1 VSDRGFFLTWH
12 AVRRQ
17 LAAMPNDFY
26 FVRMIHRL
34 TRKPCPGERI
44 WDAGQLA
51 RGSVVRFLR
60 ARNLQG
66 HDIYL
71 LPYAEHRNAGYILL
85 DLDHATP
92 EVLPLMRSNGHEPC
106 VILQTSPG
114 HLQAWIRVSTTSL
127 EPAIATSVSKQLA
140 HTYGGDLASTDWR
153 HLGRLAGFTNQK
165 FACCTPSG
173 SGPWVKVVEACPI
186 LASAAQDLLR
196 SAMQALAQQ
205 STTAPPGRDPGL
217 HVGKPCTMTAQ
228 GAARIYRTWMKRWHI
243 QERFPQNDWS
253 IVDLWLARKLL
264 AMHISPTQVEA
275 IIRLGSPNFP
285 RRHGDA
291 VDYLRRT
298 LAVAALPI
306 PTPSTVCSIHT
317 TIPRMVHAAAPLARR
332 EPGDSDC
339 SNSRGGR

>member
-1 VSDRGFFLTWH
+1 VSDRGFFLTWN

-44 WDAGQLA
+44 WDAGHLA

-106 VILQTSPG
+106 VMLQTSPG
-114 HLQAWIRVSTTSL
+114 HLQAWIRVSTTPL
-127 EPAIATSVSKQLA
+127 EAAVATSVSKQLA

-165 FACCTPSG
+165 LARRIPSG
-173 SGPWVKVVEACPI
+173 SAPWVKVVEARPI

-196 SAMQALAQQ
+196 SALAEQ
-205 STTAPPGRDPGL
+205 SPDAPSHRIY
-217 HVGKPCTMTAQ
+217 VGEEGTMTAQ

-243 QERFPQNDWS
+243 QERFPQIDWS
-253 IVDLWLARKLL
+253 IVDLWLARKLF
-264 AMHISPTQVEA
+264 AMHILPTQVEA
-275 IIRLGSPNFP
+275 IIRLGSPSFP
-285 RRHGDA
+285 RHHGDP

-298 LAVAALPI
+298 LARAALPI
-306 PTPSTVCSIHT
+306 PNPRTVCS
-317 TIPRMVHAAAPLARR
+317 TIHAAAPLARR
-332 EPGDSDC
+332 AERDSDC

>member
-26 FVRMIHRL
+26 FVRMIHRR

-44 WDAGQLA
+44 WDAGLLM

-106 VILQTSPG
+106 VMLQTSPG
-114 HLQAWIRVSTTSL
+114 HLQAWIRVSTTPL
-127 EPAIATSVSKQLA
+127 EPAVATSVSKQLA
-140 HTYGGDLASTDWR
+140 HTYGGDLASTNWR

-165 FACCTPSG
+165 PARCTPFG
-173 SGPWVKVVEACPI
+173 SAPWVKVIEAHPI

-196 SAMQALAQQ
+196 SAMQSLVQQ
-205 STTAPPGRDPGL
+205 SPAAPLQSIDPGL
-217 HVGKPCTMTAQ
+217 HVSEECTMTVQ
-228 GAARIYRTWMKRWHI
+228 GAVRIYRTWMKRWRI
-243 QERFPQNDWS
+243 QARFPQVDWS

-285 RRHGDA
+285 RHHGDPM
-291 VDYLRRT
+291 DYLRRT
-298 LAVAALPI
+298 LARAALPVL
-306 PTPSTVCSIHT
+306 TPPTVCSTHLAVSHT
-317 TIPRMVHAAAPLARR
+317 PRPLIDPQRG
-332 EPGDSDC
+332 EPG
-339 SNSRGGR
+339 RPR

>member
-1 VSDRGFFLTWH
+1 VSDRGFFLTWN

-92 EVLPLMRSNGHEPC
+92 EVLSLMRTNGHEPC
-106 VILQTSPG
+106 VMLQTSPG
-114 HLQAWIRVSTTSL
+114 HLQAWIRVSTTPL
-127 EPAIATSVSKQLA
+127 EPAVATSVSKQLA
-140 HTYGGDLASTDWR
+140 HTYGGDLASTDWH

-165 FACCTPSG
+165 LARRTPSG
-173 SGPWVKVVEACPI
+173 SASWVKVVEARTI

-205 STTAPPGRDPGL
+205 SAAAAPHRIDPGL
-217 HVGKPCTMTAQ
+217 HVNQEGTMTAQ
-228 GAARIYRTWMKRWHI
+228 GASRIYRTWMKRWHI
-243 QERFPQNDWS
+243 QERFPQIDWS

-264 AMHISPTQVEA
+264 TLHISPTQVEA

-285 RRHGDA
+285 RHHGDP

-298 LAVAALPI
+298 LARAALPI
-306 PTPSTVCSIHT
+306 PTPRTVCSTHVTAPHT
-317 TIPRMVHAAAPLARR
+317 ARQLIDPQCGEPRWP
-332 EPGDSDC
+332 S
-339 SNSRGGR
+339 

>member
-1 VSDRGFFLTWH
+1 MSNRGFFLTWH

-17 LAAMPNDFY
+17 LAAMPSDFY

-44 WDAGQLA
+44 WDAGLLT

-92 EVLPLMRSNGHEPC
+92 AILPLMRSHGHEPC

-114 HLQAWIRVSTTSL
+114 HLQAWIRVSTTPL
-127 EPAIATSVSKQLA
+127 EPAVATSVSKQLA
-140 HTYGGDLASTDWR
+140 YMYGGDLASTDWR

-173 SGPWVKVVEACPI
+173 SAPWVKVVEASPI
-186 LASAAQDLLR
+186 LASSAQDLLR
-196 SAMQALAQQ
+196 SALQALAQQ
-205 STTAPPGRDPGL
+205 STAAPPHRIDPGL
-217 HVGKPCTMTAQ
+217 HVGKEAMMTAQ
-228 GAARIYRTWMKRWHI
+228 GAARIYRTWLKRWQI
-243 QERFPQNDWS
+243 QERFPQIDWS

-264 AMHISPTQVEA
+264 AMHISPAQVEA

-285 RRHGDA
+285 RRHGDPM
-291 VDYLRRT
+291 DYLRRT
-298 LAVAALPI
+298 LARAALSI
-306 PTPSTVCSIHT
+306 PTPRTVCSTQTTVPHT
-317 TIPRMVHAAAPLARR
+317 ARQLIDPLCGEPRWPR
-332 EPGDSDC
+332 
-339 SNSRGGR
+339 

>member
-1 VSDRGFFLTWH
+1 VSDRGFFLAWH

-44 WDAGQLA
+44 WDAGLLA

-66 HDIYL
+66 HNIYL

-92 EVLPLMRSNGHEPC
+92 ELLPLMRSNGHEPC
-106 VILQTSPG
+106 VVLQTSPG
-114 HLQAWIRVSTTSL
+114 HLQAWIRVSITPL
-127 EPAIATSVSKQLA
+127 EPAVATSLSKQLA
-140 HTYGGDLASTDWR
+140 HTYGGDLASTDWC

-165 FACCTPSG
+165 LACRTPSR
-173 SGPWVKVVEACPI
+173 SAPWVKIVEARVI
-186 LASAAQDLLR
+186 LASAAQDLLH

-205 STTAPPGRDPGL
+205 STVPPSHRMDPGV
-217 HVGKPCTMTAQ
+217 HVGKPCAMTVQ
-228 GAARIYRTWMKRWHI
+228 GATRIYRTWMKRWHI
-243 QERFPQNDWS
+243 QERFPQIDWS

-275 IIRLGSPNFP
+275 ILRLGSPNFP
-285 RRHGDA
+285 RHHGDP

-298 LAVAALPI
+298 LAQAALPI
-306 PTPSTVCSIHT
+306 PPRTVCSTHT
-317 TIPRMVHAAAPLARR
+317 TALRIPCPLVDPACVAPRHPR
-332 EPGDSDC
+332 
-339 SNSRGGR
+339 

>member
-1 VSDRGFFLTWH
+1 VSDHGFFVTWH

-34 TRKPCPGERI
+34 SRKPCPGERI
-44 WDAGQLA
+44 WDAGLLT

-106 VILQTSPG
+106 VLLQTSPG
-114 HLQAWIRVSTTSL
+114 HLQAWIHVSTTPL
-127 EPAIATSVSKQLA
+127 EPAVATSVSKQLA

-165 FACCTPSG
+165 LVCRSPSP
-173 SGPWVKVVEACPI
+173 SAPWVKVVEACPI

-205 STTAPPGRDPGL
+205 STAAPHRSDLGL
-217 HVGKPCTMTAQ
+217 HVGKKGTMTAQ
-228 GAARIYRTWMKRWHI
+228 GAMRIYQTWMKRWHI
-243 QERFPQNDWS
+243 QERFPQVDWS

-264 AMHISPTQVEA
+264 AMHIPPTQVEA
-275 IIRLGSPNFP
+275 IIRMGSPDFP
-285 RRHGDA
+285 RRHGDP

-298 LAVAALPI
+298 LIRAALPI
-306 PTPSTVCSIHT
+306 PTARTVCSTHPTVPHT
-317 TIPRMVHAAAPLARR
+317 SPLLIDLQCGDPRWPR
-332 EPGDSDC
+332 
-339 SNSRGGR
+339 

>member
-1 VSDRGFFLTWH
+1 MSDRGFFLTWH

-26 FVRMIHRL
+26 FVGMIHRL

-44 WDAGQLA
+44 WDAALLA

-92 EVLPLMRSNGHEPC
+92 EVLSLMCSNGHEPC
-106 VILQTSPG
+106 VMLQTSPG
-114 HLQAWIRVSTTSL
+114 HLQAWIRISTTPL

-165 FACCTPSG
+165 LARRNPSG
-173 SGPWVKVVEACPI
+173 FAPWVKVVAARPV

-196 SAMQALAQQ
+196 SAMQVVTLQ
-205 STTAPPGRDPGL
+205 SMTASPHRLDPGL
-217 HVGKPCTMTAQ
+217 YIGKECTMTAP
-228 GAARIYRTWMKRWHI
+228 GAARIYQTWMKRWHI
-243 QERFPQNDWS
+243 QERFSQIDWS
-253 IVDLWLARKLL
+253 IVDLRLARKLL
-264 AMHISPTQVEA
+264 AMHISPIQVEA

-285 RRHGDA
+285 RHHGDPE
-291 VDYLRRT
+291 D
-298 LAVAALPI
+298 
-306 PTPSTVCSIHT
+306 
-317 TIPRMVHAAAPLARR
+317 
-332 EPGDSDC
+332 
-339 SNSRGGR
+339 

>member
-1 VSDRGFFLTWH
+1 VSNRGFFLTWN

-26 FVRMIHRL
+26 LVRMIHRL

-51 RGSVVRFLR
+51 RSSVVRFLR

-71 LPYAEHRNAGYILL
+71 LPYAEHRNAGYIFL

-92 EVLPLMRSNGHEPC
+92 QVLSLMRTNGHEPC
-106 VILQTSPG
+106 VMLQTSPG
-114 HLQAWIRVSTTSL
+114 HLQAWIRLSSTPL
-127 EPAIATSVSKQLA
+127 EPAVATFVSKQLA

-165 FACCTPSG
+165 LARRTPSG
-173 SGPWVKVVEACPI
+173 SASWVKVIEARTI

-205 STTAPPGRDPGL
+205 SLAAAPHRIDPDW
-217 HVGKPCTMTAQ
+217 HVHQEGTMTAQ

-243 QERFPQNDWS
+243 QERFPQIDWS
-253 IVDLWLARKLL
+253 IIDLWLARKLL
-264 AMHISPTQVEA
+264 TLHISPTQVEA

-285 RRHGDA
+285 RHHGDP

-298 LAVAALPI
+298 LARAALPI
-306 PTPSTVCSIHT
+306 PTSRPVCSTHVT
-317 TIPRMVHAAAPLARR
+317 VPRTPRQLIDPQCR
-332 EPGDSDC
+332 EPRWPS
-339 SNSRGGR
+339 

>member
-1 VSDRGFFLTWH
+1 VSDRGFFVTWH

-17 LAAMPNDFY
+17 LTAMPNDFY

-34 TRKPCPGERI
+34 TRKSCPGERI
-44 WDAGQLA
+44 WDAGLLM

-92 EVLPLMRSNGHEPC
+92 EILPLMRSNGHEPC
-106 VILQTSPG
+106 VMLQTSPG
-114 HLQAWIRVSTTSL
+114 HLQAWIRVSATPL
-127 EPAIATSVSKQLA
+127 EPAIATSISKQLA

-165 FACCTPSG
+165 PARCFPSG
-173 SGPWVKVVEACPI
+173 SPWVKVIEACPI

-196 SAMQALAQQ
+196 SAMQAVAQQ
-205 STTAPPGRDPGL
+205 STAAPLQRMDPGL
-217 HVGKPCTMTAQ
+217 HVGKECTMTAQ
-228 GAARIYRTWMKRWHI
+228 GAARIYRTWMKRWRI
-243 QERFPQNDWS
+243 QERFPQIDWS

-285 RRHGDA
+285 RHHGDP
-291 VDYLRRT
+291 VDYLRHT
-298 LAVAALPI
+298 LARAALPI
-306 PTPSTVCSIHT
+306 PPRTVCSCQLIDPACLL
-317 TIPRMVHAAAPLARR
+317 PRHRW
-332 EPGDSDC
+332 
-339 SNSRGGR
+339 

>member
-1 VSDRGFFLTWH
+1 VSDRGFFLTWN

-34 TRKPCPGERI
+34 TRRPCPGERI

-92 EVLPLMRSNGHEPC
+92 EVLSLMRTNGHEPC
-106 VILQTSPG
+106 VMLQTSPG
-114 HLQAWIRVSTTSL
+114 HLQAWIRVSTTPL
-127 EPAIATSVSKQLA
+127 EPAVATSISKQLA

-165 FACCTPSG
+165 LARRTPS
-173 SGPWVKVVEACPI
+173 SSASWVKVVEARTV

-196 SAMQALAQQ
+196 SAMQALVQQ
-205 STTAPPGRDPGL
+205 SPAAAPHRIDPGW
-217 HVGKPCTMTAQ
+217 HVNPEGTMTAQ

-243 QERFPQNDWS
+243 QERFPQIDWS

-264 AMHISPTQVEA
+264 TLHISPTQVEA

-285 RRHGDA
+285 RHHGDP

-298 LAVAALPI
+298 LARAALPI
-306 PTPSTVCSIHT
+306 PTSRTVCSTHVT
-317 TIPRMVHAAAPLARR
+317 APRTPRRLIDPQCR
-332 EPGDSDC
+332 EPRWPS
-339 SNSRGGR
+339 

>member
-26 FVRMIHRL
+26 FVRMIHGL
-34 TRKPCPGERI
+34 TRKPSPGERI
-44 WDAGQLA
+44 WDAGHLA

-92 EVLPLMRSNGHEPC
+92 EVLPLMRTNGHEPC
-106 VILQTSPG
+106 VMLQTSPG
-114 HLQAWIRVSTTSL
+114 HLQAWIRVSTTPL
-127 EPAIATSVSKQLA
+127 EPAVATFVSKQLA

-165 FACCTPSG
+165 LARRTASG
-173 SGPWVKVVEACPI
+173 SAPWVKVVEARPI

-196 SAMQALAQQ
+196 SAMQSLAQQ
-205 STTAPPGRDPGL
+205 SPAAPLQRMDPDL
-217 HVGKPCTMTAQ
+217 YVSKQCTMTAQ
-228 GAARIYRTWMKRWHI
+228 GATRIYRAWLKRWHI
-243 QERFPQNDWS
+243 PERFPQIDWS

-285 RRHGDA
+285 RHHGDP
-291 VDYLRRT
+291 VDYLRHT
-298 LAVAALPI
+298 LARAALPI
-306 PTPSTVCSIHT
+306 PTARTVCSTHVT
-317 TIPRMVHAAAPLARR
+317 APRTPRQLIDPHCG
-332 EPGDSDC
+332 EPQWP
-339 SNSRGGR
+339 R

>member
-1 VSDRGFFLTWH
+1 M
-12 AVRRQ
+12 RRQ

-92 EVLPLMRSNGHEPC
+92 EVLSLMRTNGHEPC
-106 VILQTSPG
+106 VMLQTSPG
-114 HLQAWIRVSTTSL
+114 HLQAWIRVSTTPL
-127 EPAIATSVSKQLA
+127 EPAIATSISKQLA

-165 FACCTPSG
+165 LPRRPPSG
-173 SGPWVKVVEACPI
+173 SAPWVKVVEARTI

-196 SAMQALAQQ
+196 SAMQTLAQHCP
-205 STTAPPGRDPGL
+205 AAVPHRIDPGL
-217 HVGKPCTMTAQ
+217 HVNTEGTMTAQ
-228 GAARIYRTWMKRWHI
+228 GAARSYRTWMKRWHI
-243 QERFPQNDWS
+243 QERFPQIDWS

-264 AMHISPTQVEA
+264 TLHISPTQVEA

-285 RRHGDA
+285 RHHGDP
-291 VDYLRRT
+291 VGYLRRT
-298 LAVAALPI
+298 LARAALPI
-306 PTPSTVCSIHT
+306 PTPRTVCSTHVT
-317 TIPRMVHAAAPLARR
+317 APRTPRQLIDPQCG
-332 EPGDSDC
+332 EPRWPS
-339 SNSRGGR
+339 

>member
-1 VSDRGFFLTWH
+1 MSDRGFFLTWH

-17 LAAMPNDFY
+17 LTAMPNDFY

-44 WDAGQLA
+44 WDAGLLM

-85 DLDHATP
+85 DLDDATP
-92 EVLPLMRSNGHEPC
+92 EALSLMRSNGHEPC
-106 VILQTSPG
+106 VLLQTSPG
-114 HLQAWIRVSTTSL
+114 HLQAWIRVSTTPL
-127 EPAIATSVSKQLA
+127 EPAVATWVSKQLA

-165 FACCTPSG
+165 ITHCTPSG
-173 SGPWVKVVEACPI
+173 SAPWVKVIEARTI

-196 SAMQALAQQ
+196 SAMQALAQPF
-205 STTAPPGRDPGL
+205 TAAPPHRMDPGL
-217 HVGKPCTMTAQ
+217 HVGKEATLTAQ
-228 GAARIYRTWMKRWHI
+228 AAARIYRTWLKRWHI
-243 QERFPQNDWS
+243 QERFPQIDWS

-264 AMHISPTQVEA
+264 ALHISPTQVEA
-275 IIRLGSPNFP
+275 IIRLGSPDFP
-285 RRHGDA
+285 RRHGDPM
-291 VDYLRRT
+291 DYLRRT
-298 LAVAALPI
+298 LARAALP
-306 PTPSTVCSIHT
+306 PRTVCSTPTTVSHT
-317 TIPRMVHAAAPLARR
+317 SRQLIDPQCGKPRWPH
-332 EPGDSDC
+332 
-339 SNSRGGR
+339 

>member
-1 VSDRGFFLTWH
+1 
-12 AVRRQ
+12 
-17 LAAMPNDFY
+17 
-26 FVRMIHRL
+26 
-34 TRKPCPGERI
+34 
-44 WDAGQLA
+44 
-51 RGSVVRFLR
+51 VVRFLR

-106 VILQTSPG
+106 VMLQTSPG
-114 HLQAWIRVSTTSL
+114 HLQAWIRVSTTPL
-127 EPAIATSVSKQLA
+127 EPAVATSVSKQLA
-140 HTYGGDLASTDWR
+140 HTYGGDLASTDWC

-165 FACCTPSG
+165 LAYCTPSG
-173 SGPWVKVVEACPI
+173 FAPWVKVIEACPI

-196 SAMQALAQQ
+196 SAMQTLAPQ
-205 STTAPPGRDPGL
+205 STVPPQGMDPSL
-217 HVGKPCTMTAQ
+217 HVGQPCTMTAQ
-228 GAARIYRTWMKRWHI
+228 GAARIYRTWLQRWHI
-243 QERFPQNDWS
+243 QERFPQIDWS

-275 IIRLGSPNFP
+275 IIRMGSPNFP
-285 RRHGDA
+285 RCHGDP

-298 LAVAALPI
+298 LTQAALPV
-306 PTPSTVCSIHT
+306 PTARTVCSTHT
-317 TIPRMVHAAAPLARR
+317 TVPRIHAAAPLARR
-332 EPGDSDC
+332 EECNSDC